1 VLANHKG
8 EIPFLVLLLPF
19 LLGIAVGLNF
29 SSVSYLAW
37 VTAPLLLFTITFIIL
52 NLTYSRLGLYKARW
66 IGGSLMTIILF
77 LVGWFSV
84 VRYNDLNYDTH
95 FSKTQG
101 KRLIVRIN
109 NEPVMK
115 NGLLRFTAVAEE
127 TINNNKPANTTGAIL
142 VTIKDTLAAQLRYGD
157 ILLIPATYTEVD
169 PPFNP
174 AEFNYKHYLAHQNI
188 YHQAFLYPGQ
198 YKIMMRYEGNPI
210 IAYSLKLRRQL
221 VEKLKQGMKDTS
233 AIAVASTLI
242 LGYKADLS
250 NELLQAYSKTGTI
263 HILSVSGGH
272 VAIIYFFLNILF
284 SFLGRYRR
292 GKIIKA
298 ILILM
303 LIWGYSLLTG
313 FSPAVC
319 RAAIMI
325 SLVIMGTTYSR
336 YINTL
341 NILAA
346 SAFFLLLYNPFFIV
360 DVGFQLSYLA
370 VAGMVVLQPLVYSW
384 LILKNKWAD
393 KLWAICSVSI
403 AAQLITFP
411 LSAFY
416 FHQFPVYFLI
426 SNLFIFIPAE
436 VILCVGIIYL
446 VLPQM
451 GLVSTGLA
459 WILEKSILLM
469 NKVLTVI
476 EHAPFASIGK
486 IWLTTAEY
494 ILLYVAMICL
504 FYFLFNKNKWLLNL
518 GLVGVLLLSLSFSI
532 KRTKVLQED
541 TIAFLN
547 LRKHQ
552 GIVFKHGDKAIILT
566 DLNPTDKTYQY
577 SIQPYLDSCKVADT
591 SVYMLSENIKSRF
604 LMKYSGLV
612 QFGSRKILI
621 VDKTLQDRQLIRK
634 LKVDYLYL
642 TDNPHIT
649 LNKLNQSYVYV
660 TVVIAGSNSNQR
672 IADLEQQAKA
682 LHVNYRILKRNNS
695 MIIPSN

>member
-29 SSVSYLAW
+29 SSAGFLVW
-37 VTAPLLLFTITFIIL
+37 VTAPLLLFTIAFVIL
-52 NLTYSRLGLYKARW
+52 NLTYTHLALYKARW
-66 IGGSLMTIILF
+66 IGGSLMNIILF

-84 VRYNDLNYDTH
+84 IRYSELNGNTH
-95 FSKTQG
+95 FSKIPAQ
-101 KRLIVRIN
+101 RLIIRIN

-115 NGLLRFTAVAEE
+115 NGLLRFTAVTEQ
-127 TINNNKPANTTGAIL
+127 TVDNNKPANATGTLLIA
-142 VTIKDTLAAQLRYGD
+142 IKDTLASQLRYGD
-157 ILLIPATYTEVD
+157 ILIIPATYTSVD

-174 AEFNYKHYLAHQNI
+174 AEFNYKQYLAHQNI

-198 YKIMMRYEGNPI
+198 YKIMMRYTGNPVI
-210 IAYSLKLRRQL
+210 DYSLNLRKRL

-284 SFLGRYRR
+284 GFLERYKR
-292 GKIIKA
+292 GKLVKA
-298 ILILM
+298 ILILA

-325 SLVIMGTTYSR
+325 SLVVMGTTYSR

-370 VAGMVVLQPLVYSW
+370 VAGMVVLQPLIYNW
-384 LILKNKWAD
+384 LTFKKRWAD

-416 FHQFPVYFLI
+416 FHQFPAYFLI
-426 SNLFIFIPAE
+426 SNLFILIPAE
-436 VILCVGIIYL
+436 VILCVGMVYL

-451 GLVSTGLA
+451 GFVSVALA
-459 WILEKSILLM
+459 WVLERSILLM

-476 EHAPFASIGK
+476 EHAPFASISK

-518 GLVGVLLLSLSFSI
+518 GLLFILILSLSVSI
-532 KRTKVLQED
+532 KRTSISQEHGI
-541 TIAFLN
+541 TFLN

-552 GIVFKHGDKAIILT
+552 GIVFKHGDKAIVLT
-566 DLNPTDKTYQY
+566 DLSPTDKNYQY
-577 SIQPYLDSCKVADT
+577 SVQPYLDSCKIADT
-591 SVYMLSENIKSRF
+591 AVYMLSKNIKSSF
-604 LMKYSGLV
+604 LMKYRGLI
-612 QFGSRKILI
+612 QFGTKKILI
-621 VDKTLQDRQLIRK
+621 VDKTLQDRRLTRK

-642 TDNPHIT
+642 TDNPHIS
-649 LNKLNQSYVYV
+649 LNKLNQSYVYASM
-660 TVVIAGSNSNQR
+660 VIDGSNSNQR

-695 MIIPSN
+695 MTVPSN